1 MATALQ
7 ESLRSEQRFTA
18 HVAYAL
24 RKPLTG
30 LVTAAEL
37 LPDDELDARAEHADL
52 TARAAG
58 SLVKEAVAR
67 TAVPARLHMD
77 GAEAAAQDGSDDGVT
92 VWTDPRRQ
100 DRDGTRP
107 WARLSG

>member
-7 ESLRSEQRFTA
+7 ESLRSEQRLTA

-37 LPDDELDARAEHADL
+37 LPDDELDARAEHVDL

-58 SLVKEAVAR
+58 SLVKEAVAC

-77 GAEAAAQDGSDDGVT
+77 GARRGLRLIPGSGHRVSCGK
-92 VWTDPRRQ
+92 RQ
-100 DRDGTRP
+100 NT
-107 WARLSG
+107 